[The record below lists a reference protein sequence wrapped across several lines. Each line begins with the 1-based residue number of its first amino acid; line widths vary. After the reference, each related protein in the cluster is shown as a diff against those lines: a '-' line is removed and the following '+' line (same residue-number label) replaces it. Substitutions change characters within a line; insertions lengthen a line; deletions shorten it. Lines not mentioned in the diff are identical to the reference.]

1 MLKIGL
7 LGASRIAPSAIL
19 EASLSLPG
27 VTVVAVAA
35 RDFDRAR
42 AYAAQ
47 HGIPN
52 VEPSYEAL
60 LARSDLDLIYNAL
73 PVPLHELW
81 TVAALTAGKHVLL
94 EKPSALTASQARTM
108 VDAAIRN
115 GRRLIEGFHYRYHPL
130 FTRVLE
136 IVRSGEL
143 GEIFRA
149 DAVIDVPVPFRPG
162 EIRWDPDMGGGALMD
177 LGCYPV
183 HWLRTLCGPFEVR
196 SAKIE
201 LAPTGVDQRV
211 DATLR
216 FMDGVEGNLTC
227 SMTPHDRGRTTTLH
241 VVGDRG
247 ELFVRNPIT
256 PQTGHEMRW
265 RTHGDWRHETAVST
279 TSYFHQL
286 AAVEAALKNGTNLPT
301 EGDDIVDNLAAIEAI
316 YRSGGY
322 RL

>member
-19 EASLSLPG
+19 EASFSLPG

-47 HGIPN
+47 HGIPSI
-52 VEPSYEAL
+52 EPSYEAL
-60 LARSDLDLIYNAL
+60 LARGDLDLIYNAL
-73 PVPLHELW
+73 PVPLHEPW

-108 VDAAIRN
+108 VDAAIRT

-130 FTRVLE
+130 FERVLE
-136 IVRSGEL
+136 LVRSGEL
-143 GEIFRA
+143 GQIIRA
-149 DAVIDVPVPFRPG
+149 DAIIDVPVPFRPG

-177 LGCYPV
+177 LGCYPI

-216 FMDGVEGNLTC
+216 FMNGVEGSLAC

-256 PQTGHEMRW
+256 PQTGHELRW
-265 RTHGDWRHETAVST
+265 RTDGDWRHETAVLT

-286 AAVEAALKNGTNLPT
+286 AAVEVALASGTPLLT

-316 YRSGGY
+316 YRCGGY
-322 RL
+322 RP

>member
-7 LGASRIAPSAIL
+7 LGASRIAPPAIL

-42 AYAAQ
+42 VYAAQ
-47 HGIPN
+47 HGIPS

-60 LARSDLDLIYNAL
+60 LARGDLDLIYNAL
-73 PVPLHELW
+73 PVPLHEPW

-108 VDAAIRN
+108 VDTAALT

-130 FTRVLE
+130 FARILE
-136 IVRSGEL
+136 IVRSGAL
-143 GEIFRA
+143 GEIIRV

-183 HWLRTLCGPFEVR
+183 HWLRTLCGPFDVR
-196 SAKIE
+196 SAAIE
-201 LAPTGVDQRV
+201 RAPTGVDQKV
-211 DATLR
+211 DAELR
-216 FMDGVEGNLTC
+216 FLNGVEGTLAC

-241 VVGDRG
+241 VVGGRG

-256 PQTGHEMRW
+256 PQTGHELRW
-265 RTHGDWRHETAVST
+265 RTNGDWRHETSVMT

-286 AAVEAALKNGTNLPT
+286 AAVEAALASGAPLPT
-301 EGDDIVDNLAAIEAI
+301 EGDDIIDNLAAIEAI
-316 YRSGGY
+316 YRCGGY

>member
-1 MLKIGL
+1 MLNIGL

-19 EASLSLPG
+19 EACLLLPG
-27 VTVVAVAA
+27 VAVVAVAA
-35 RDFDRAR
+35 RDLDRAR
-42 AYAAQ
+42 TYAVQ

-52 VEPSYEAL
+52 VEPSYAAL
-60 LARSDLDLIYNAL
+60 LARDDLDLVYNAL
-73 PVPLHELW
+73 PIPLHEAW
-81 TVAALTAGKHVLL
+81 SVAALKAGKHVLL

-108 VDAAIRN
+108 VDAATLA

-130 FTRVLE
+130 FARILE
-136 IVRSGEL
+136 IVRSGDL
-143 GEIFRA
+143 GEIIRV

-162 EIRWDPDMGGGALMD
+162 EIRWDPAMGGGALMD

-183 HWLRTLCGPFEVR
+183 HWLRTLCGPFDVR
-196 SAKIE
+196 SATIE

-211 DATLR
+211 DATLG
-216 FMDGVEGNLTC
+216 FLSGVEGTLTC

-241 VVGDRG
+241 VVGGRG

-256 PQTGHEMRW
+256 PQTGHELRW
-265 RTHGDWRHETAVST
+265 RTDGDWRHETSVMT

-286 AAVEAALKNGTNLPT
+286 AAVESALASGTPLPT

-316 YRSGGY
+316 YRCGGY

>member
-19 EASLSLPG
+19 EACLSLPG
-27 VTVVAVAA
+27 VTVAAVAA

-47 HGIPN
+47 HGIPT
-52 VEPSYEAL
+52 VEPSYGAL
-60 LARSDLDLIYNAL
+60 LVRDDLDLIYNAL
-73 PVPLHELW
+73 PVPLHQLW
-81 TVAALTAGKHVLL
+81 TVAALEAGKHVLL

-108 VDAAIRN
+108 VDAAALS

-136 IVRSGEL
+136 IALSGEL
-143 GEIFRA
+143 GEINRV

-183 HWLRTLCGPFEVR
+183 HWLRTLCGPFDVR
-196 SAKIE
+196 SATIE
-201 LAPTGVDQRV
+201 LALTGVDQKV

-216 FMDGVEGNLTC
+216 FLSGVEGTLAC

-241 VVGDRG
+241 VAGNRG

-256 PQTGHEMRW
+256 PQTGHELRW
-265 RTHGDWRHETAVST
+265 RTDGDWRHETSVMT

-286 AAVEAALKNGTNLPT
+286 AAVEAALASGAPLPT

-322 RL
+322 RR